1 MIFYQEK
8 TLSYLL
14 WLHFL
19 LCRNYLSKHSGKV
32 GQGRNNNNNNK
43 RNRPQ
48 KSWIPCRSWIKA
60 QDTGCKPLPRSP
72 FQRKGVSSG
81 SDVKGCKVWA
91 AKSHS
96 YRLPCWPQRNRELD
110 LALQATLPFPQ
121 GIYTPRT
128 ELLHWFCAWVSSSA
142 HGEEGR
148 TGKRKLFSLY
158 FLPPTA
164 QFGWNRRVTSFP
176 NSLKWGELCWGPS
189 LNRTVP
195 RYHQILHKKNKELKL
210 QKKSDGG
217 VKLERSIQSA
227 DSSLQLKPT
236 RQGHSKALEQQH
248 CAPGKSAWCSQ
259 EGIMLMQN
267 DLCSGTR
274 GRDHTICKSNLCRW
288 EGKHKP
294 HQQLS

>member
-1 MIFYQEK
+1 MIFYREK

-19 LCRNYLSKHSGKV
+19 RCRNYLSKHSGKV

-48 KSWIPCRSWIKA
+48 KSWIPCRSWVKA

-121 GIYTPRT
+121 GMVSSLSGAFGCIRSLSLFFPLHILCSEGWAWGGRLCIAIMQSMFAKRSESFLPIGLIAKRCLSPRT
-128 ELLHWFCAWVSSSA
+128 A
-142 HGEEGR
+142 
-148 TGKRKLFSLY
+148 
-158 FLPPTA
+158 
-164 QFGWNRRVTSFP
+164 
-176 NSLKWGELCWGPS
+176 LK
-189 LNRTVP
+189 
-195 RYHQILHKKNKELKL
+195 
-210 QKKSDGG
+210 
-217 VKLERSIQSA
+217 
-227 DSSLQLKPT
+227 
-236 RQGHSKALEQQH
+236 
-248 CAPGKSAWCSQ
+248 
-259 EGIMLMQN
+259 
-267 DLCSGTR
+267 
-274 GRDHTICKSNLCRW
+274 
-288 EGKHKP
+288 
-294 HQQLS
+294 